1 MSNRPNPALAGL
13 AAACVLFIFLI
24 AAARLQALVAL
35 GLAIAGGGATLAVLS
50 RGRHASTRDQPSP
63 VTVPVVPPPPVQFQ
77 EHAITGVRLR
87 SALADYNF
95 VFSATVLWLPS
106 PGRVGGTGELAGD
119 EVVRRADEITK
130 CRDPNEATF
139 IASDLT
145 PALGMLQPDRSGRVQ
160 AKAEYIRLQVL
171 PEDKLRLEELARL
184 RKEEGLWEYQ
194 RRYQVNKRRYLR
206 TDVLKDPG
214 SAVVWWLAKHEDDP
228 RQVAESIDVLVRLAE
243 AANGGNDAAPTA
255 SAAPDDAPISPE
267 TPAERFGAFL
277 DSLDPPPG
285 DKDRLLLT
293 DLVARFVDSY
303 DQKAAD
309 DMRRRYSEPEG
320 GDVVDGYWGYPGE
333 AEDTLPE

>member
-1 MSNRPNPALAGL
+1 MSNRHNPALAGL
-13 AAACVLFIFLI
+13 ATACVLFILLI

-35 GLAIAGGGATLAVLS
+35 GLAIAGGGAVLAALL
-50 RGRHASTRDQPSP
+50 GRRTASTQDQPTP
-63 VTVPVVPPPPVQFQ
+63 VRVPVATPPPVQFQ
-77 EHAITGVRLR
+77 EHPITGIRLR
-87 SALADYNF
+87 SAMADYNF
-95 VFSATVLWLPS
+95 VFTASVFWLPS
-106 PGRVGGTGELAGD
+106 PDRVGGTGELAGD
-119 EVVRRADEITK
+119 EIVRRADEITK

-145 PALGMLQPDRSGRVQ
+145 QALGMLQSDRSGRVQ
-160 AKAEYIRLQVL
+160 AKAESIRLQVL

-228 RQVAESIDVLVRLAE
+228 RQVAESIDVLARLAE
-243 AANGGNDAAPTA
+243 AANGGNDAGLAA
-255 SAAPDDAPISPE
+255 SAVPDTATISPE
-267 TPAERFGAFL
+267 TPAERFDAFL
-277 DSLDPPPG
+277 NSLDPPPG

-293 DLVARFVDSY
+293 DQVARFVNRY

-309 DMRRRYSEPEG
+309 EMRRRYSEPN
-320 GDVVDGYWGYPGE
+320 DVADGYWGPSE
-333 AEDTLPE
+333 AEGTLPE